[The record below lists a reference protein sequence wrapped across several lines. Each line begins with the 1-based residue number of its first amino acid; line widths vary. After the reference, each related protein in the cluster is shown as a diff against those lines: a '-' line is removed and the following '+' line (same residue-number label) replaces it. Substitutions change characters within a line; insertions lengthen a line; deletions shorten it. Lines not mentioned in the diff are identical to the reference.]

1 MVSGL
6 TFEDRKGAPLITRT
20 RMGPRRR
27 SPVSRD
33 RYRAIARG
41 AGVRVPARPRWID
54 AALVGA
60 LAITLL
66 IALPRAAAAVGAGF
80 DQVLTSVQSAIP
92 LLQGRGSIDLPAGG
106 SSSVGAAPI
115 ADSLPAYTREPQLQL
130 TGKVPSFAVQ
140 PGRNLQIVLNGAV
153 VTTTPLD
160 PSGAFSTTLALK
172 EGSNSIGVALVA
184 DRDVVASSTYSV
196 VLDRTPPTLTVAQPA
211 AGATVDAKNIVVAGM
226 VEVGSTLTVNGRT
239 IVPAPDGAFTE
250 SITASQGSVQIA
262 IVARDRAGNE
272 TTQKL
277 TVVAQQV
284 TQTTTTATVTVT
296 LDKATARAGQGVLA
310 TVYVVG
316 TTGPRVG
323 VPLTLS
329 VGVVQIGTAV
339 TDGTGTARITFVAP
353 PVEGDVSVVVLGAG
367 SSGRASLTITAR

>member
-1 MVSGL
+1 M
-6 TFEDRKGAPLITRT
+6 
-20 RMGPRRR
+20 
-27 SPVSRD
+27 SRD

-41 AGVRVPARPRWID
+41 AGARVPARPRWID

-60 LAITLL
+60 LAIVLL
-66 IALPRAAAAVGAGF
+66 IAVPRAAAAVGAGF
-80 DQVLTSVQSAIP
+80 EQVLASVQSAIP

-140 PGRNLQIVLNGAV
+140 SGRSVQIVLNGAV
-153 VTTTPLD
+153 VTTTALD
-160 PSGAFSTTLALK
+160 PSGAFSATLALK
-172 EGSNSIGVALVA
+172 DGANSVGVALVA
-184 DRDVVASSTYSV
+184 DRDVVAASSYTV

-211 AGATVDAKNIVVAGM
+211 AGSTVDAKNIVVSGTT
-226 VEVGSTLTVNGRT
+226 ETGSTITVNGRMV
-239 IVPAPDGAFTE
+239 VPAPDGGFTD
-250 SITASQGSVQIA
+250 SFTASAGSVPIT

-272 TTQKL
+272 TTQKV

-284 TQTTTTATVTVT
+284 TPTTTTATVTVT
-296 LDKATARAGQGVLA
+296 LDKATARSGQGVLA
-310 TVYVVG
+310 TIYVVG
-316 TTGPRVG
+316 TTGPRAG
-323 VPLTLS
+323 VLVTLS

-353 PVEGDVSVVVLGAG
+353 AAEGDVSVVVLGAG

>member
-1 MVSGL
+1 
-6 TFEDRKGAPLITRT
+6 
-20 RMGPRRR
+20 MGPRRR

-211 AGATVDAKNIVVAGM
+211 AGATVDARNIVVAGM

-250 SITASQGSVQIA
+250 SITASQGSVQIT

-367 SSGRASLTITAR
+367 SSGRASL